1 MGVSFPHSVHAFAV
15 FIASKFEHTHD
26 HKVYQIQDV
35 LPNSDHH
42 RNRQSHRERDAVFLG
57 CFSDCFEFCKAS
69 NAPAIAVGEIAEAT
83 GASAC
88 GSCTSFTLI
97 GCMLSPSVAN
107 CIHGCTTAKKLREQH
122 GLEASGY
129 KLAMAHWCCGTCAKT
144 QELRLV
150 KMVRE
155 AKQQAL
161 EQRAPVRQTM
171 AGSPAM

>member
-1 MGVSFPHSVHAFAV
+1 MGNDPEFTVQNTTDPGVS
-15 FIASKFEHTHD
+15 SKA
-26 HKVYQIQDV
+26 QDV
-35 LPNSDHH
+35 SMNGSQVTSNKENAGVLRSIEN
-42 RNRQSHRERDAVFLG
+42 VLG
-57 CFSDCFEFCKAS
+57 D
-69 NAPAIAVGEIAEAT
+69 NLLGM
-83 GASAC
+83 SAC

-155 AKQQAL
+155 AKEAALTQQ
-161 EQRAPVRQTM
+161 APVRQTM

>member
-1 MGVSFPHSVHAFAV
+1 MGPSPYSL
-15 FIASKFEHTHD
+15 
-26 HKVYQIQDV
+26 
-35 LPNSDHH
+35 LPNSNTHGDHKFLYH
-42 RNRQSHRERDAVFLG
+42 KMSSPTVTITATGQAVVSEMPAFRG

-69 NAPAIAVGEIAEAT
+69 NTPAIAVGEIAEAT

-161 EQRAPVRQTM
+161 EQQAPVRQTM
-171 AGSPAM
+171 AGYPAM